1 MKMRII
7 IAMLII
13 FNINFAS
20 ANNLYTQTNK
30 NQHEF
35 NFENHELSEIKIHF
49 NQKIINPIE
58 NKTTIKEEIKTDL
71 IVYKNDFILF
81 KKNFLEFLINKNNKI
96 QIESFSFNS
105 NNDFLKLTIK
115 SNGIGFI
122 ELDKLNIKYND
133 QNLEKDFEIIGSH
146 LIQNKNIFFKDQIEL
161 KILKNFKQDSQ
172 IEIYYENKKIDEICT
187 IKRQNCNFSN
197 LPKNT
202 IVEKKEDKWIIKN
215 ENGSTVLNEP
225 KIKLVKNQNQVLIDI
240 HKNETFEYSL
250 KKILIDNKI
259 QENSKINLDNEFES
273 LEIEIIDNLSNNFK
287 INISEKIK
295 ALKKEYRQIKEYQD
309 EIQELNS
316 KLENTEQDQR
326 TNIPSIENSFEVE
339 KSVEKTTIPEEKE
352 VEKFECSNDLKITK
366 LNPNTQE
373 KQEYIFIKNQSQ
385 KIINLESCELLDSK
399 ENNIQLPAE
408 INGYQ
413 EIKISSKNI
422 LNNDKDSIKLINK
435 TNKETIDSCAYQ
447 INKENI
453 YQEILCEEKNVN
465 LEISTNNLDSNLVTQ
480 NSSQKTI
487 DNSQIKTQ
495 IEKENQTI
503 DVDPKIKLK
512 ENDIFISEVNANPE
526 GTDKGFEWIEL
537 VNKGDDYK
545 GIIQIK
551 INEKLEEHF
560 VNIKEDEYIILTPKS
575 NLRNSDLS
583 IELVKPMEENQ
594 TLIIAE
600 SREGESYSEINNE
613 FQLTNMITKGIE
625 NPISKS
631 IECEINKYNR
641 NTNQISCGESIFTL
655 NQTSEFK
662 EGELVDIQYYEIEDK
677 NLINEIIKKTEKTIS
692 IKNAS
697 FTILSL
703 LSLVFMHRISF

>member
-1 MKMRII
+1 
-7 IAMLII
+7 MLII

>member
-161 KILKNFKQDSQ
+161 TILKNFKQDSQ

-287 INISEKIK
+287 INISEKI
-295 ALKKEYRQIKEYQD
+295 D
-309 EIQELNS
+309 
-316 KLENTEQDQR
+316 
-326 TNIPSIENSFEVE
+326 
-339 KSVEKTTIPEEKE
+339 TT
-352 VEKFECSNDLKITK
+352 
-366 LNPNTQE
+366 
-373 KQEYIFIKNQSQ
+373 
-385 KIINLESCELLDSK
+385 
-399 ENNIQLPAE
+399 
-408 INGYQ
+408 
-413 EIKISSKNI
+413 
-422 LNNDKDSIKLINK
+422 
-435 TNKETIDSCAYQ
+435 
-447 INKENI
+447 
-453 YQEILCEEKNVN
+453 
-465 LEISTNNLDSNLVTQ
+465 
-480 NSSQKTI
+480 
-487 DNSQIKTQ
+487 
-495 IEKENQTI
+495 
-503 DVDPKIKLK
+503 
-512 ENDIFISEVNANPE
+512 
-526 GTDKGFEWIEL
+526 
-537 VNKGDDYK
+537 
-545 GIIQIK
+545 
-551 INEKLEEHF
+551 
-560 VNIKEDEYIILTPKS
+560 
-575 NLRNSDLS
+575 
-583 IELVKPMEENQ
+583 
-594 TLIIAE
+594 
-600 SREGESYSEINNE
+600 
-613 FQLTNMITKGIE
+613 
-625 NPISKS
+625 
-631 IECEINKYNR
+631 
-641 NTNQISCGESIFTL
+641 
-655 NQTSEFK
+655 
-662 EGELVDIQYYEIEDK
+662 
-677 NLINEIIKKTEKTIS
+677 
-692 IKNAS
+692 
-697 FTILSL
+697 
-703 LSLVFMHRISF
+703 